1 MINNLPNLADYGT
14 HDESRFPELWEGCVG
29 AWAPCLGPTGIRL
42 HDFSRRPNWGT
53 LTSMDAATDWA
64 VSGGRYSLDLDGT
77 NDVIDYGS
85 NVVLA
90 GATQV
95 SFSAWV
101 WRAAQGA
108 FLVFTRYSSGTTP
121 NRTDYFGTNNVT
133 LNGQI
138 SLSIGNASANVNND
152 YLFFNSTEQ
161 MVASSWNH
169 IAATCTIAGNSS
181 TCNMWLNGVPAT
193 VNASHGGTRPTSW
206 GANNT
211 VSYVTGRITGFF
223 GTNAFY
229 SGTFDDL
236 RVYNRLL
243 SHDEVVQLSRGR
255 GIAYQRRLRK
265 PYFEIDST
273 VAFRAAWAKRPTQLI
288 GGGTY

>member
-1 MINNLPNLADYGT
+1 MINNLPSLADYGT

-29 AWAPCLGPTGIRL
+29 AWAPCLGPTGTRL

-53 LTSMDAATDWA
+53 LASMDAATDWA
-64 VSGGRYSLDLDGT
+64 VSGGLYSLDLDGT
-77 NDVIDYGS
+77 NDVIDYGT
-85 NVVLA
+85 NVSLA

-95 SFSAWV
+95 SFSCWI
-101 WRAAQGA
+101 WRATQGA
-108 FLVFTRYSSGTTP
+108 FLALTRYSTGTTP
-121 NRTDYFGTNNVT
+121 NRGDYFGVNNVT

-138 SLSIGNASANVNND
+138 SLSIGNASANANND

-161 MVASSWNH
+161 MVASNWNH

-181 TCNMWLNGVPAT
+181 TCNMWLNGIPAT

-211 VSYVTGRITGFF
+211 VSYVTGRITGVF
-223 GTNAFY
+223 GTNSFY
-229 SGTFDDL
+229 SGTFNDL

-255 GIAYQRRLRK
+255 GIAYQRKLRR
-265 PYFEIDST
+265 S
-273 VAFRAAWAKRPTQLI
+273 AFFNAAFFNPAWARNSNIILSPV
-288 GGGTY
+288 GAA